1 MSGQRFCASHSPK
14 KMVQDRQVRSSVCGA
29 PPIGRGRFGFLETIM
44 SLRQKLQQL
53 SPQQRSALADA
64 LYPDVAAKMKSPEE
78 VDKIRKVGRHRV
90 APRLYLN
97 VDRRGTRSWIF
108 RYMHDGKSR
117 EMGLGSYPKV
127 SLAVAHARVHHL
139 RQKVFHPVD
148 VAHEAEKGKH
158 AEDPAAV
165 ETHVLAR
172 DGAIYEEEVAR

>member
-1 MSGQRFCASHSPK
+1 
-14 KMVQDRQVRSSVCGA
+14 
-29 PPIGRGRFGFLETIM
+29 LETIM

-78 VDKIRKVGRHRV
+78 VDKIRKVGWHRV

-127 SLAVAHARVHHL
+127 SLAVAHARVHEL
-139 RQKVFHPVD
+139 RQTFFDPVA
-148 VAHEAEKGKH
+148 VRHEAEKRKR
-158 AEDPAAV
+158 AEEHVPGIAQWLPRSDRGTHERPENPARERKRLLRIAKREGIDPAELGIDPAD
-165 ETHVLAR
+165 A
-172 DGAIYEEEVAR
+172 DSA